1 MSKGAG
7 AWRVIPEQSKLW
19 AEATSS
25 IHPIRV
31 ETDGLTGQI
40 QVDVEGAE
48 VRLQAPFRIEIATER
63 LRSGNGLVD
72 GELRR
77 RLDTGKFPVVYGSVS
92 EAQALSPGKWLLR
105 GELSLHGITRA
116 TAVEVALRLIDEDTI
131 ELEGDKTIDMRD
143 HGLTPPKF
151 LMFRVQP
158 EVRIRAQVRAQR
170 PTSAQGAQRSAFSD
184 SESKK

>member
-1 MSKGAG
+1 MPKDAS
-7 AWRVIPEQSKLW
+7 AWRVIPELSKLW

-40 QVDVEGAE
+40 QVDVEGTE
-48 VRLQAPFRIEIATER
+48 VRLQAPFRIEIAAER

-92 EAQALSPGKWLLR
+92 EVQALSPDKWLLR

-116 TAVEVALRLIDEDTI
+116 TTVEVAVRLVDDNTI
-131 ELEGDKTIDMRD
+131 ELAGEKTIDMRD

-158 EVRIRAQVRAQR
+158 EVRIRARVRAER
-170 PTSAQGAQRSAFSD
+170 TTSAQGAQRSAFSD
-184 SESKK
+184 RESKK